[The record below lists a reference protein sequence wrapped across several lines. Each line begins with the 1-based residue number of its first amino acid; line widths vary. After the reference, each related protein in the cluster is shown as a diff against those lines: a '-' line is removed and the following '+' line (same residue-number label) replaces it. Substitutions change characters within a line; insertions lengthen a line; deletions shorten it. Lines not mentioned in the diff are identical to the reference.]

1 MKFDLALL
9 SFAGC
14 SVCLKYKV
22 GKWELWDL
30 FCPYSRRANRGQ
42 GSAVDH
48 DISLWFKGVK
58 LHPAWSEVQHKI
70 VKIRLKR
77 MQTRAKLMFKGF
89 WDISLWPNYLK

>member
-1 MKFDLALL
+1 MKPVKFDLELL

-14 SVCLKYKV
+14 FTCLKYKV

-30 FCPYSRRANRGQ
+30 FYPYSRWANRGQ
-42 GSAVDH
+42 GSAVNH

-58 LHPAWSEVQHKI
+58 LHPAWPEVQHEI

-77 MQTRAKLMFKGF
+77 MQTRGK
-89 WDISLWPNYLK
+89 INV